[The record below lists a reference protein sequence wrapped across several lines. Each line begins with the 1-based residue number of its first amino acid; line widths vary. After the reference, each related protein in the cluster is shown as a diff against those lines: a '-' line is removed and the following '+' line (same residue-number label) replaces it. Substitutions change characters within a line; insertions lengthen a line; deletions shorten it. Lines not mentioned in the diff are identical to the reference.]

1 MSSPALKT
9 NKIGLTKE
17 EYRGAVSTLCSGC
30 GHDSITSHLITALY
44 DLGVDPH
51 SVAKMSGIGCSSKT
65 PAYFLS
71 KSHGFNSVHGR
82 MPSVTTGAKLAN
94 KELIM
99 VAVSGDGDTGN
110 IGVGQ
115 FIHLIRRNLDMVYVI
130 ENNGVYGLTKGQFS
144 ATSDYGSKLKH
155 GAVNLNEPLDPCVM
169 AIELGCGYVVRSFA
183 GDPKQLVPLLKGGV
197 MHKGLALLDVIS
209 PCVTFNNHEGST
221 KSYPYVKDHDEKIS
235 DYEFVPGTELGV
247 VHPSNEI
254 KADYEEGSTKEVE
267 LHDGS
272 RIKLKKLER
281 DFDPTSKTEALQAI
295 DAAKKE
301 GIILTGLLYFNPV
314 KKDLNTTL
322 NLHEKPLYAIH
333 MEDLKHN
340 QSQLNDIMKEYR

>member
-1 MSSPALKT
+1 MSAPAVKT

-30 GHDSITSHLITALY
+30 GHDSITSHLITAFY
-44 DLGVDPH
+44 DLGIEPH

-94 KELIM
+94 RDLTMI
-99 VAVSGDGDTGN
+99 AVSGDGDTGN
-110 IGVGQ
+110 IGAGQ

-155 GAVNLNEPLDPCVM
+155 GAVNMNEPLDPCVI

-183 GDPKQLVPLLKGGV
+183 GDPKQLVPLLKGGI

-221 KSYPYVKDHDEKIS
+221 KSYPYVKKHDEKIF
-235 DYEFVPGTELGV
+235 DYDFVPGSELGV
-247 VHPSNEI
+247 VQPAEEI
-254 KADYEEGSTKEVE
+254 KADYTEGSTQEVT

-272 RIKLKKLER
+272 RIRLKKIAREY
-281 DFDPTSKTEALQAI
+281 DPTNKMEALQAI
-295 DAAKKE
+295 ESARKE
-301 GIILTGLLYFNPV
+301 GIILTGLLYFNPD
-314 KKDLNTTL
+314 KKDLIETL
-322 NLHEKPLYAIH
+322 NISKTPLYGMH
-333 MEDLKHN
+333 VEDLAHS
-340 QSQLNDIMKEYR
+340 QDQLNKIMKDYR